1 MNFTTKSSGFIMS
14 VNKINLLLSELGPS
28 LDLNRITNHDDQIWT
43 LIFDDEQEIDIQ
55 YLESQETL
63 LISSAMTVDERDNE
77 QQLFK
82 LLLEYNFLYKDTGGV
97 QFALNPGNSDVI
109 LQVST
114 QLNVDISQLAN
125 LILQLKELTIS
136 WSEFI
141 RDRDET
147 SAVES
152 DDNHNFFLV

>member
-1 MNFTTKSSGFIMS
+1 MS

>member
-1 MNFTTKSSGFIMS
+1 MS
-14 VNKINLLLSELGPS
+14 VNKINLLLSELGSS
-28 LDLNRITNHDDQIWT
+28 LELNRITNHDDQIWA
-43 LIFDDEQEIDIQ
+43 LVFDDDQEMDIQ

-63 LISSAMTVDERDNE
+63 LISSAVTVGKRENE
-77 QQLFK
+77 QELFK

-97 QFALNPGNSDVI
+97 QFALNSGNGDIV
-109 LQVST
+109 LQVGT

-141 RDRDET
+141 RNRGDI
-147 SAVES
+147 SAAEP

>member
-1 MNFTTKSSGFIMS
+1 MS

-147 SAVES
+147 SAVEP